1 MKPVIEHFI
10 LEQYI
15 YSPPPQNV
23 EGQKGHLKDPII

>member
-15 YSPPPQNV
+15 YSPPQNV